1 MRTNEVNYVFNQLY
15 LLIFCDNTELFAQ
28 LYTKENLE
36 LVSISDQVFIF
47 PKSLIL
53 YNSEGRF

>member
-1 MRTNEVNYVFNQLY
+1 MNEVNYVFNQLY